1 MELFIREMKPD
12 DWNDVKRIY
21 SQSLQEGKSTFETR
35 CPSYEEWDNN
45 HLSECRYVAVA
56 DIEDPK
62 VVGWIAISPTSSREA
77 YKGVVGHSIYV
88 DHTFHR
94 KGIGKQLLQHLCTEI
109 DHRDY
114 WCLYTA
120 IFSMNRASIELH
132 NHRIVLKERVKR
144 SSDNY
149 SRNASLTNSWNTF
162 HQYDLKPLVFNPF
175 YHTNAYTD
183 FYLFFN
189 TILLFY

>member
-132 NHRIVLKERVKR
+132 KKCGFREIGYREKIAK
-144 SSDNY
+144 DKFGQ
-149 SRNASLTNSWNTF
+149 W
-162 HQYDLKPLVFNPF
+162 QD
-175 YHTNAYTD
+175 
-183 FYLFFN
+183 
-189 TILLFY
+189 TILMERRNHYR